1 MISEGV
7 AVMRQQRPWLSYET
21 VVAKQPGID
30 WQVLSWITSVLDI
43 STATTGCSARGPP
56 RITPSW

>member
-43 STATTGCSARGPP
+43 STATTGCSPRGPP
-56 RITPSW
+56 RITPSC